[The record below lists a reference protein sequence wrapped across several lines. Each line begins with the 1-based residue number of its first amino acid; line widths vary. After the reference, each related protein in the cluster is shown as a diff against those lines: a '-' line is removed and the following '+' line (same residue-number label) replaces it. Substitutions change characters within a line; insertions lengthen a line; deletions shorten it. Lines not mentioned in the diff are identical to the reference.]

1 VPLQGVHRRPLPLL
15 QLGVFFPIVR
25 TPERGVHALASAPPS
40 LAHVGF
46 SSPPIYGR
54 WILGDLV
61 VYLMVRGPLVRAR
74 GIHALLT
81 ATPNTGSR
89 PVLF

>member
-15 QLGVFFPIVR
+15 QPSAFFPTIR
-25 TPERGVHALASAPPS
+25 TPERGVHAPASAPPS

-46 SSPPIYGR
+46 SSPPIYSR
-54 WILGDLV
+54 WILGDFV
-61 VYLMVRGPLVRAR
+61 VHLMVRGPLVRVR

>member
-1 VPLQGVHRRPLPLL
+1 
-15 QLGVFFPIVR
+15 
-25 TPERGVHALASAPPS
+25 VHAPASAPSS
-40 LAHVGF
+40 LAYVGF
-46 SSPPIYGR
+46 SSPPIYSRG
-54 WILGDLV
+54 ILGDLV
-61 VYLMVRGPLVRAR
+61 VHLMVRGPLVRAS